1 MKHIQIENEEIK
13 VSAFADI
20 TIHYTRKPKDS
31 TKILLELINALAKFI
46 TELIY
51 QNQCPI
57 CIPKTVRGKRGN
69 NPIHIS
75 LQINKIPCNEPNRR
89 N

>member
-1 MKHIQIENEEIK
+1 MKKIK

-20 TIHYTRKPKDS
+20 IIHYTRKPKDS
-31 TKILLELINALAKFI
+31 TKIFLELINTLAKFI

-57 CIPKTVRGKRGN
+57 CIPKTMRGKRGKQS
-69 NPIHIS
+69 HTH
-75 LQINKIPCNEPNRR
+75 
-89 N
+89 